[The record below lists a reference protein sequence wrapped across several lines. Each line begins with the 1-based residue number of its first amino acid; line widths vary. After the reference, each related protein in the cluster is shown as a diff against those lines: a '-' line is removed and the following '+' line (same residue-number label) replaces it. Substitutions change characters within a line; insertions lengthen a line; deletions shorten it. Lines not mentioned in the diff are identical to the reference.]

1 MLCCELEIIPVLSS
15 ETCAIVEPAEGT
27 GILTAIVF
35 SHLEVL
41 FSCYRCRDLDGIQKC
56 PKGH

>member
-1 MLCCELEIIPVLSS
+1 MLCCELEIIPVLPS
-15 ETCAIVEPAEGT
+15 EMCAVVETAGGT

-35 SHLEVL
+35 SHLLVL
-41 FSCYRCRDLDGIQKC
+41 FSSYRCRDLGSIQKC